1 MRRFPGLSQEEAD
14 TEIQKTFTYSD
25 LNGFIKG
32 YLAVQDLYESEEDLE
47 CVFADLKDYLVRN
60 GIVYAEIF
68 ASPSS
73 LVKKGFDFFKMVEI
87 YRRNIMKIKFE
98 TGIVVRILIDVSRTF
113 GMENAEKNLQLL
125 LALELDLA
133 VQKKKV
139 LQSFLVKFLQRHGR
153 TTLQQLHMPVK
164 TWALNPSGMQ

>member
-1 MRRFPGLSQEEAD
+1 MAMGNFTKKDFVRCFKKIPKAELIKRLYMRRFPGLSQEEAD

-87 YRRNIMKIKFE
+87 YRRNIMKIKF
-98 TGIVVRILIDVSRTF
+98 
-113 GMENAEKNLQLL
+113 
-125 LALELDLA
+125 
-133 VQKKKV
+133 
-139 LQSFLVKFLQRHGR
+139 
-153 TTLQQLHMPVK
+153 
-164 TWALNPSGMQ
+164 